1 MPYNCG
7 KGEALQWLCS
17 RLAIPMTEAMSFGDS
32 MNDESMIRLAGMS
45 VAMVNGLDSIKDMA
59 RYVTELSNNQ
69 DGLARFVDDF
79 VL

>member
-1 MPYNCG
+1 
-7 KGEALQWLCS
+7 
-17 RLAIPMTEAMSFGDS
+17 AMAFGDS

>member
-1 MPYNCG
+1 MHEQGHLFVMFIY
-7 KGEALQWLCS
+7 ALP
-17 RLAIPMTEAMSFGDS
+17 AY
-32 MNDESMIRLAGMS
+32 
-45 VAMVNGLDSIKDMA
+45 SIKDMA